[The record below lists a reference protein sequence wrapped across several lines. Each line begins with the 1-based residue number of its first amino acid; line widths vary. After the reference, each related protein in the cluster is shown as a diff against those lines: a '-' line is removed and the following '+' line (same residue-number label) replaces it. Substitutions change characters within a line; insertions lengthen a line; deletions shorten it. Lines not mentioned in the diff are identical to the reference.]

1 MIEIYKSGK
10 TPLVYRDYK
19 TGDGELK
26 GIRYI
31 VERKEDGVA
40 ITLSG
45 KYENPDNPEA
55 YLGIYATLQI
65 DTSIYG
71 RKIYVESNRES
82 DRSSVSFG
90 ILYKKNGRA
99 LFSCAKEGEKEDVVE
114 IKEDMQEPRI
124 AVNVANGVEVNETIE
139 LTILSCERGKKFYET
154 YNGDMVLLPS
164 SALVHVILNS
174 TWEASLEH
182 PIDSEGRWKYIQEE
196 NVVKMPSFNGDQL
209 FRIKAKEK
217 RDSGI
222 TVSLE
227 PIFYDAMDDCFLTD
241 IRPTRKNGQQ
251 ALDLMTTPNRKY
263 TGTSDITHV
272 STAYYETKNLLEA
285 INGDD
290 ENSFINRW
298 GGEILFN
305 NYEVIINEHVGGDY
319 GVELRY
325 GKNIPKDG
333 MSEEIDTR
341 DVITRIYPKAYNGYM
356 MTDKGYVD
364 SPLINSYPTVKTAV
378 ISFDDVKMAADAS
391 EEDEENGVMICN
403 TQSELDEALTQR
415 CEEQYAAGLD
425 KPKVT
430 ISADMVLLQNTE
442 EYKDYQILETVS
454 LGDTIHCRHN
464 RLGIVTDARVIEMEY
479 DSIRKKTTS
488 VVIGDFT
495 YNYFNNVSSAVNRID
510 GAIRP
515 DGSLI
520 AEKIKGLIDGT
531 MAGLRAQASVAKKVG
546 ARAILFEDLDEDSP
560 TYGALAMGTKG
571 LEIAERRTS
580 DGRDWDWT
588 TALTGKGLLAGIIV
602 AGLLSDK
609 EGNNYWDLDSGYFTS
624 KYAKIGDWNINHAKI
639 YGGDPS
645 KGEKV
650 AVMQRPGNNTYVFA
664 AGGNSHDDY
673 SNCPFRV
680 TKQGWMYAREG
691 MIGNFSMS
699 ENGLTSNYRET
710 EEGLVQKQIQ
720 LLKYGFDG
728 RNALAVR
735 IRNSAQVLADRLTI
749 DYDGNLLSGNK
760 DQRWTEISN
769 GEIQFGYRSQKR
781 ASMYCSNGGDLT
793 ISSDRGIDISCE
805 SFTVNGASYYAH
817 IPIVHDIQDNGDGT
831 ITWTYGYIE
840 VENGLVTLW
849 TE

>member
-1 MIEIYKSGK
+1 MIQ
-10 TPLVYRDYK
+10 VYRQKEEYQTL
-19 TGDGELK
+19 TG
-26 GIRYI
+26 
-31 VERKEDGVA
+31 
-40 ITLSG
+40 
-45 KYENPDNPEA
+45 
-55 YLGIYATLQI
+55 
-65 DTSIYG
+65 SIYYAVEG
-71 RKIYVESNRES
+71 TYRGIHYDINRMGNEADVTVSGTGTGTGKVYINVTWPMESYANTNRYKIEASAEADEELGFCVY
-82 DRSSVSFG
+82 
-90 ILYKKNGRA
+90 YKKQGA
-99 LFSCAKEGEKEDVVE
+99 T
-114 IKEDMQEPRI
+114 
-124 AVNVANGVEVNETIE
+124 VNK
-139 LTILSCERGKKFYET
+139 ILSDKKSEICIDADATEVRYAFLVLPGKQINRTVHVKISTMAPAET
-154 YNGDMVLLPS
+154 AEGMLEHNGDMTLLPTL
-164 SALVHVILNS
+164 AVVHPVLNGS
-174 TWEASLEH
+174 WTAELEH
-182 PIDSEGRWKYIQEE
+182 PIDPEGRWKYIQEE

-217 RDSGI
+217 QDSGI
-222 TVSLE
+222 TASLE

-251 ALDLMTTPNRKY
+251 ALDLMTTPNSKY

-272 STAYYETKNLLEA
+272 STAYYEMKNLLEA

-305 NYEVIINEHVGGDY
+305 NYEVIINERVGGDY

-333 MSEEIDTR
+333 MNEEIDTR
-341 DVITRIYPKAYNGYM
+341 DVITRIYPKAYNGYT

-364 SPLINSYPTVKTAV
+364 SPLINNYPTVKTAV

-391 EEDEENGVMICN
+391 EDDEENGVIICS

-442 EYKDYQILETVS
+442 EYKDYQVLETVS

-520 AEKIKGLIDGT
+520 AEKIKGFIDGT

-571 LEIAERRTS
+571 LEIAEERTS

-588 TALTGKGLLAGIIV
+588 TALTGKGLIAGIIV

-624 KYAKIGDWNINHAKI
+624 KYAKIGDWNVNHAKI

-650 AVMQRPGNNTYVFA
+650 AVMQRPGNNVYVFA
-664 AGGNSHDDY
+664 AGGTNHSDY
-673 SNCPFRV
+673 SDCPFRV
-680 TKQGWMYAREG
+680 TKNGHLRAKDGR
-691 MIGNFSMS
+691 IGNFSMS
-699 ENGLTSNYRET
+699 ENGLTSNYEYP
-710 EEGLVQKQIQ
+710 EGGDVQKQLQ

-728 RNALAVR
+728 RNAIAVR
-735 IRNSAQVLADRLTI
+735 IRNDVGRLVPRLTI
-749 DYDGNLLSGNK
+749 DYDGKLLSGNK
-760 DQRWTEISN
+760 DIRWTEVEN
-769 GEIQFGYRSQKR
+769 GEISFGYKSNER
-781 ASMYCSNGGDLT
+781 ANLYCSNEGDLT
-793 ISSDRGIDISCE
+793 IWADKGIDISCE
-805 SFTVNGASYYAH
+805 KFTVNGACYGGQ
-817 IPIVHDIQDNGDGT
+817 IPIVHSIQDNGDGS
-831 ITWTYGYIE
+831 ISWTYGYIE
-840 VENGLVTLW
+840 IENGFVTNW
-849 TE
+849 TQ